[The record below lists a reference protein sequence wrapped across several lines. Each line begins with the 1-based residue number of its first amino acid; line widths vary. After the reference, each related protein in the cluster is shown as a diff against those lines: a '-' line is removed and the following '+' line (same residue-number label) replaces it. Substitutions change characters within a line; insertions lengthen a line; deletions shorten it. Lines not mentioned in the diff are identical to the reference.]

1 MEDEVET
8 EDEEGA
14 EDEEEAGV
22 YRKVGKRGCVTSQQ
36 AGGRE
41 AREESDGGWRRDEL
55 DSGTSRR

>member
-1 MEDEVET
+1 MEDDVET
-8 EDEEGA
+8 